1 MKYYLVEGY
10 ITFTTSWDDASEFLF
25 RYIGF
30 NNKAE
35 AENFIN
41 NLRNLLA
48 PYCPDFTNV
57 TITESY

>member
-10 ITFTTSWDDASEFLF
+10 ITFTTPWDDASEFLF
-25 RYIGF
+25 RHIGF
-30 NNKAE
+30 TNKIE

-48 PYCPDFTNV
+48 PYYPDFTNV